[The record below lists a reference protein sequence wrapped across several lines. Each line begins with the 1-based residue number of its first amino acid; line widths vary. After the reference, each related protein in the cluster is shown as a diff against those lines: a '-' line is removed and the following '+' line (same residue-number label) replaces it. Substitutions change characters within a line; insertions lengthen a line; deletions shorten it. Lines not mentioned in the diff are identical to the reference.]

1 MKKMDEMELFMIDP
15 YITDVTKPFCL
26 PCVPGRYGAAV
37 KLGLIQGLTSP
48 GRRFCWDLRYA
59 FRDFHRL
66 RSNIG

>member
-1 MKKMDEMELFMIDP
+1 MKKMDEMERNIQLRSESLG
-15 YITDVTKPFCL
+15 YK
-26 PCVPGRYGAAV
+26 AV
-37 KLGLIQGLTSP
+37 LLALCAWTLWNSGQAWLIQGLTSP